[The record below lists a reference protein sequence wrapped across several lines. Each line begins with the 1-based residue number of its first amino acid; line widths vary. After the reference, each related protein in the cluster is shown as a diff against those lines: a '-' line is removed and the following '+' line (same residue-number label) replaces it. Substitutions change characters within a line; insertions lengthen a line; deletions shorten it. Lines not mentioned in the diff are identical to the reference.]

1 MRRVLTR
8 MLLVLTVALL
18 MAAMTAITVS
28 AAFADIRCSKDRGI
42 STCQHGNAGKVESQ
56 HHGAPNSN
64 GSDV

>member
-1 MRRVLTR
+1 
-8 MLLVLTVALL
+8 

-28 AAFADIRCSKDRGI
+28 SAFADIRCSKDRGI